1 VTDAGEF
8 PCAGR
13 PFFIEGPVGRIETLA
28 SCPAREAVRAS
39 AVILHP
45 HPLHG
50 GTMHNKV
57 VSTLARAFHE
67 LGLHT
72 LRFNFRG
79 TGSSEGSF
87 DHGEGESADL
97 MAVLAW
103 LRARRPQDELWLAG
117 FSFGG
122 YIALRS
128 AEAAG
133 AARLI
138 TVAPSVNLD
147 AAPQAPRMPWLLI
160 QGEQDEVVPYAKVRE
175 WLNGLSRRP
184 DLLLLPDA
192 GHFFHGRLLELRAH
206 IQARLGAHVPRA

>member
-1 VTDAGEF
+1 M
-8 PCAGR
+8 
-13 PFFIEGPVGRIETLA
+13 
-28 SCPAREAVRAS
+28 
-39 AVILHP
+39 ILHP
-45 HPLHG
+45 HPLYG

-57 VSTLARAFHE
+57 VSTLARAFLE

-79 TGSSEGSF
+79 TGASEGSF

-103 LRARRPQDELWLAG
+103 LRVHRPQDELWLAG

-122 YIALRS
+122 YVAVHS

-138 TVAPSVNLD
+138 TVAPSVNLYTT
-147 AAPQAPRMPWLLI
+147 PQVPRMPWLLI
-160 QGEQDEVVPYAKVRE
+160 QGEQDEVVPCSKVRE
-175 WLNGLSRRP
+175 WLNGLSHRP
-184 DLLLLPDA
+184 DLVLLPDA
-192 GHFFHGRLLELRAH
+192 GHFFHGRLLELRALIH
-206 IQARLGAHVPRA
+206 ARLASHVPRG